1 MNHSTGQYV
10 DDDGNTTN
18 AIESCW
24 AQLKRVL
31 KGVYHQISIKHL
43 HRYLA
48 ELMWRHNHRGTPV
61 LEQMGSLVRRMDGRQ
76 LRLMDMRRVEDQP
89 LPWSWGWRGRWLC
102 LSNQSCSCWLLER
115 WFLVWRRVVHRE
127 QWRFGVPSW
136 AVPLLVRGAS
146 GLSRAHKMGK
156 SIAAWHPVLLPLFCF
171 RCSDPCGFPWAV
183 VWVKLQH
190 DIGRRRCVEQLVG

>member
-1 MNHSTGQYV
+1 MFTDQHAGYNELTGRPHVSVNHSTGQYV

-31 KGVYHQISIKHL
+31 KGVYHQVSIKHL

-76 LRLMDMRRVEDQP
+76 LRLMDMRRGGRSASTMVMGRERP
-89 LPWSWGWRGRWLC
+89 L
-102 LSNQSCSCWLLER
+102 
-115 WFLVWRRVVHRE
+115 
-127 QWRFGVPSW
+127 
-136 AVPLLVRGAS
+136 AVPVQPELFLL
-146 GLSRAHKMGK
+146 
-156 SIAAWHPVLLPLFCF
+156 AA
-171 RCSDPCGFPWAV
+171 
-183 VWVKLQH
+183 
-190 DIGRRRCVEQLVG
+190 